1 MSRLLKM
8 KFLAAG
14 AFIATYLSPLG
25 AVAYAVSALDEPPT
39 RVVDFSDL
47 DLNRDVG
54 IAALYARIKSAAREV
69 CEPLDV
75 WSLRLLRQQFDCRED
90 AIGRAV
96 ADVKSPALTA
106 YLLTKRKAIAPA
118 VQQQ

>member
-8 KFLAAG
+8 KLLAAA

-25 AVAYAVSALDEPPT
+25 AVAYAVNALDEPPT
-39 RVVDFSDL
+39 RVVEFGDL

-54 IAALYARIKSAAREV
+54 VAALYARIKSAAREV
-69 CEPLDV
+69 CEPLDA
-75 WSLRLLRQQFDCRED
+75 WSLRLLRQRFDCRED
-90 AIGRAV
+90 ALGRAV
-96 ADVKSPALTA
+96 ADVNSPALSA
-106 YLLTKRKAIAPA
+106 YLLTKKKAVAPA

>member
-14 AFIATYLSPLG
+14 VFIATYLSPLG
-25 AVAYAVSALDEPPT
+25 AVAYAVSALDEPPR
-39 RVVDFSDL
+39 RVVEFGDL

-54 IAALYARIKSAAREV
+54 VAALYARIRSAAREV

-75 WSLRLLRQQFDCRED
+75 WSLRMLRQQFDCREN

-96 ADVKSPALTA
+96 ADVNSPALTA
-106 YLLTKRKAIAPA
+106 YVLTKKKGIAPA

>member
-1 MSRLLKM
+1 MSRLLTM

-25 AVAYAVSALDEPPT
+25 AVAYAVSALDETPT
-39 RVVDFSDL
+39 RVVGFGDL

-54 IAALYARIKSAAREV
+54 VATLYARIRSAAREV
-69 CEPLDV
+69 CEPLDA
-75 WSLRLLRQQFDCRED
+75 WSLGLRRLQFDCRED

-96 ADVKSPALTA
+96 ADVNSPALTA
-106 YLLTKRKAIAPA
+106 YLLTKKKAVAPA